1 MRVRMTTN
9 IGGFRNSEPWPR
21 KGEITDLPAH
31 EAADLIQVGYAV
43 AVEEDPHAPD
53 PTPTPAPAPAS
64 GNGPDVPAAAPAPA
78 DAGDGGAPPAGE
90 APGPDS
96 DKGEAGAAVVGM
108 VHELLGLDKPALIAL
123 AAKHGIEVSGRWGE
137 KRLRQEIAAALG
149 G

>member
-31 EAADLIQVGYAV
+31 EAADLIEVGYAV
-43 AVEEDPHAPD
+43 PVEEDPHAPD
-53 PTPTPAPAPAS
+53 PTP
-64 GNGPDVPAAAPAPA
+64 GNGPDAPAAAPVEA
-78 DAGDGGAPPAGE
+78 DAGHSDAPPAGD

-96 DKGEAGAAVVGM
+96 DTPEPDVADAITADDTVSAGLA
-108 VHELLGLDKPALIAL
+108 GLDKPALIAL
-123 AAKHGIEVSGRWGE
+123 AAKHGIDVSGRWAA